1 MDKQHIQYNSTCLLH
16 RGLLATL
23 KGHTVI
29 EGVLRHEWR
38 KMKTP
43 KINIAPP
50 SGLRLNGVCENRKR
64 NSGVKQIE

>member
-1 MDKQHIQYNSTCLLH
+1 MDRICTIQQHVLVIFNS
-16 RGLLATL
+16 L

-29 EGVLRHEWR
+29 EGLLRHEQR

-43 KINIAPP
+43 KINTAPP